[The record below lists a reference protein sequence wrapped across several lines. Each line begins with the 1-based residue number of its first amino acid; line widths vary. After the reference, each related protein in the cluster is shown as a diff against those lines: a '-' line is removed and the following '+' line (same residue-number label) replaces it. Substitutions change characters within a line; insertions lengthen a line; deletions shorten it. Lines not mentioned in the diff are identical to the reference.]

1 MTLLLLH
8 MKLEICTQHVFDQY
22 LATVYQLPDFACY
35 SYWYM
40 MIVLDAYCMLR
51 WLVHGYYT
59 KNARL
64 PVMVSA

>member
-8 MKLEICTQHVFDQY
+8 MKWEICTEHVLDQY
-22 LATVYQLPDFACY
+22 LTTVYQLPDFGCY

-40 MIVLDAYCMLR
+40 MIVLDAYSMLG

-59 KNARL
+59 RNA
-64 PVMVSA
+64 